1 MDYESKSSVKNYV
14 DMLCSSGCLPL
25 IKHPTR
31 IMLTSSTL
39 IDHIYTNATTQN
51 ITSNVI
57 LNDFSDHFPVSVL
70 IHNLKNK
77 STPAASMIR
86 DYKSFKPEDFI
97 VDLSEELDRVDFTL
111 DLLSS
116 RDDFATF
123 LQIFVNAL
131 NKHAPLR
138 KKSRKEVKLGNKPWI
153 TKGMLNSSKTKN
165 NLYQISLTGK
175 SEDVK
180 LYKTYRNKLSHIKE
194 LSKREY
200 YSQLVHDSKHSMRTP
215 WKTINDIT
223 KFKKRSNLQITE
235 LLDEAGIKVT
245 DHIKMANLLNDYFS
259 EIGQK
264 IAA

>member
-1 MDYESKSSVKNYV
+1 
-14 DMLCSSGCLPL
+14 
-25 IKHPTR
+25 
-31 IMLTSSTL
+31 
-39 IDHIYTNATTQN
+39 
-51 ITSNVI
+51 
-57 LNDFSDHFPVSVL
+57 
-70 IHNLKNK
+70 
-77 STPAASMIR
+77 MIR

-97 VDLSEELDRVDFTL
+97 VDLSEELDGVNFTL
-111 DLLSS
+111 DLPSS

-153 TKGMLNSSKTKN
+153 TKGILNSSKTKN
-165 NLYQISLTGK
+165 KLYQISLTGK

-180 LYKTYRNKLSHIKE
+180 LYKAYRHKLSHIKE

-200 YSQLVHDSKHSMRTP
+200 YSKLVNDSKHNMRTL

-245 DHIKMANLLNDYFS
+245 DHINSIVQVLKIDANS
-259 EIGQK
+259 ETLCRFDTVK
-264 IAA
+264 FKRL

>member
-1 MDYESKSSVKNYV
+1 
-14 DMLCSSGCLPL
+14 MLCSSGCLPL

-31 IMLTSSTL
+31 TTPTSSTL

-57 LNDFSDHFPVSVL
+57 LNDFSGHFPVSVL

-77 STPAASMIR
+77 STPAASLIR

-111 DLLSS
+111 DLLSL

-131 NKHAPLR
+131 NKHAPSR

-153 TKGMLNSSKTKN
+153 TKGQWCEVTK
-165 NLYQISLTGK
+165 YF
-175 SEDVK
+175 
-180 LYKTYRNKLSHIKE
+180 YLS
-194 LSKREY
+194 R
-200 YSQLVHDSKHSMRTP
+200 
-215 WKTINDIT
+215 
-223 KFKKRSNLQITE
+223 
-235 LLDEAGIKVT
+235 LLK
-245 DHIKMANLLNDYFS
+245 
-259 EIGQK
+259 
-264 IAA
+264 

>member
-1 MDYESKSSVKNYV
+1 
-14 DMLCSSGCLPL
+14 MLCSSGCLPL

-31 IMLTSSTL
+31 ITPTSSTL
-39 IDHIYTNATTQN
+39 IDHIYTNATTTTQN

-86 DYKSFKPEDFI
+86 DYKFFKPEDFI
-97 VDLSEELDRVDFTL
+97 IDLSEELDKVNFTL

-138 KKSRKEVKLGNKPWI
+138 KKSRKEVKLGNKP
-153 TKGMLNSSKTKN
+153 
-165 NLYQISLTGK
+165 
-175 SEDVK
+175 
-180 LYKTYRNKLSHIKE
+180 
-194 LSKREY
+194 
-200 YSQLVHDSKHSMRTP
+200 
-215 WKTINDIT
+215 
-223 KFKKRSNLQITE
+223 
-235 LLDEAGIKVT
+235 
-245 DHIKMANLLNDYFS
+245 
-259 EIGQK
+259 
-264 IAA
+264 

>member
-1 MDYESKSSVKNYV
+1 
-14 DMLCSSGCLPL
+14 MLQHKTS
-25 IKHPTR
+25 HP
-31 IMLTSSTL
+31 I
-39 IDHIYTNATTQN
+39 
-51 ITSNVI
+51 V

-70 IHNLKNK
+70 IHNSKNK

-97 VDLSEELDRVDFTL
+97 ADLSEELDRVDFTL

-153 TKGMLNSSKTKN
+153 TKGILNLSKIKN
-165 NLYQISLTGK
+165 KLYQISLTGK

-200 YSQLVHDSKHSMRTP
+200 YSQLVYNSKHNMRKL

-223 KFKKRSNLQITE
+223 KFKK
-235 LLDEAGIKVT
+235 
-245 DHIKMANLLNDYFS
+245 
-259 EIGQK
+259 
-264 IAA
+264 